1 MGLDQRTISP
11 GSQDR
16 RNQETNQDG
25 AAVTARVAAA
35 DHFFSPFAP
44 MLSPIINSICKTV
57 ACGKGNCTVEQGT
70 VLGYSLQVRVR
81 PGLDAD
87 AHRLPVL
94 SEKLACGFSPWCE
107 VLCKTCQ
114 RILNQ
119 QEDEEHGANNS
130 ESPILQFTLEYL
142 KSYLS
147 DSDGSPRKFNGSK
160 HQNYVILPKNVIAAS
175 PVINSTVISS
185 KNRHL

>member
-25 AAVTARVAAA
+25 AAITARVAAA

-44 MLSPIINSICKTV
+44 MLSPIINSICKTM

-70 VLGYSLQVRVR
+70 VLGYSLQ
-81 PGLDAD
+81 
-87 AHRLPVL
+87 
-94 SEKLACGFSPWCE
+94 
-107 VLCKTCQ
+107 
-114 RILNQ
+114 NQ

-185 KNRHL
+185 K